1 MKPSRHLRIVVPSLA
16 LLLAG
21 SAPAAIKVA
30 VAHPATDADA
40 TGLAFKNGPV
50 PRRTDAATKAV
61 FTLIDGR
68 RDGNGAALEALHD
81 GQVPTEADQPGRNF
95 FFAGGSDGGRIRVD
109 LGKAVPIREINT
121 YSWHPGVRAPQV
133 YTVYASDGTGSGFS
147 AEPKRPVDP
156 LTVGWK
162 PVAKVD
168 TRTSGGEPGGPYGVS
183 ITNPG
188 GQVGSFRY
196 LLFDVQSTREGD
208 PFGQTFFSEIDVV
221 DRDAPATEPAPP
233 VVPVDSYT
241 ANGGRHTFTITCQDA
256 PDLHDWTRK
265 ELAPVVQKWYPIIA
279 ELLASDGFEAPR
291 KFSITLASRQNMRL
305 EAPAYAAGTAV
316 TCNADWQRQNL
327 KGEAIGSVVHELVH
341 VVQQYG
347 AARRG
352 RRVNQPGWISE
363 GIPDYVRWFLYE
375 PQTRGA
381 EIGARS
387 LAGARYDGSY
397 RVSANFLNW
406 ATGKYDKKL
415 ITKLNAAMREG
426 TYDDAFW
433 QKLTTK
439 TVQQLDEE
447 WKADLAKKLKVP
459 APAKA
464 AADPTLNRLTPAEKA
479 AGWELL
485 FDGQSLNGW
494 SNFKSD
500 KVRPGWQVRDGM
512 LVCADP
518 HDAGDLVTAEAF
530 GAFELQLEYNI
541 SEGGN
546 SGIIYHITN
555 EGGATWAT
563 GPEFQLEDNA
573 KAADPQRCGWLYGLY
588 QPPQDPKTGKPLDA
602 TKPAGQWNHV
612 RLLISPEKCEHVING
627 VSYFTYVIDSDDFKQ
642 RVAKTKFAG
651 MPLFAK
657 SPTGFLGLQGD
668 HGEISFRNIK
678 VRTLPPKR

>member
-1 MKPSRHLRIVVPSLA
+1 MKSSLDPRLIAPSLA

-21 SAPAAIKVA
+21 TTPAEVKVA
-30 VAHPATDADA
+30 VSHATDA
-40 TGLAFKNGPV
+40 TGLVFKDGPA
-50 PRRTDAATKAV
+50 PRRADAAAKAA

-68 RDGNGAALEALHD
+68 RDGNGATLDALHD

-95 FFAGGSDGGRIRVD
+95 FFAGGGDGGRIRVD
-109 LGKAVPIREINT
+109 LGKPVAIREINT
-121 YSWHPGVRAPQV
+121 FSWHPGARAPQV
-133 YTVYASDGTGSGFS
+133 YTVYASDGAAAGFS
-147 AEPKRPVDP
+147 AEPKRPADP
-156 LTVGWK
+156 AAAGWK
-162 PVAKVD
+162 LIAKVD
-168 TRTSGGEPGGPYGVS
+168 TRPAGGNAGGPYGVS
-183 ITNPG
+183 VTDPSDALG
-188 GQVGSFRY
+188 EFRY
-196 LLFDVQSTREGD
+196 LLFDVKPSRDGD

-221 DRDAPATEPAPP
+221 EKGAPASEPAPP
-233 VVPVDSYT
+233 VIPADTYT

-256 PDLHDWTRK
+256 PDLHEWTRK
-265 ELAPVVQKWYPIIA
+265 ELAPIVQKWYPIIVD
-279 ELLASDGFEAPR
+279 LLASDGYEAPR

-305 EAPAYAAGTAV
+305 EAPAYAAGNAV

-347 AARRG
+347 IARRG
-352 RRVNQPGWISE
+352 RGRQVNQPGWISE

-381 EIGARS
+381 EIGARG
-387 LAGARYDGSY
+387 LASARYDGSY

-406 ATGKYDKKL
+406 ATGKYDRKL
-415 ITKLNAAMREG
+415 VTKLNSVMREG
-426 TYDDAFW
+426 TYDDVFW
-433 QKLTTK
+433 KKLTTK
-439 TVQQLDEE
+439 TIQQLDEE
-447 WKADLAKKLKVP
+447 WKADLAKKLNVP
-459 APAKA
+459 APPKA
-464 AADPTLNRLTPAEKA
+464 AADPNQNQLTPAEKA
-479 AGWELL
+479 AGWKLL
-485 FDGQSLNGW
+485 FDGRSLSGW

-500 KVRPGWQVRDGM
+500 KVRPGWQIKDGM

-518 HDAGDLVTAEAF
+518 HDAGDLVTAESF

-602 TKPAGQWNHV
+602 TKPAGVWNHV
-612 RLLISPEKCEHVING
+612 RLLVTPEKCEHAING
-627 VSYFTYVIDSDDFKQ
+627 VSYFTYVIGSDDFKA

-657 SPTGFLGLQGD
+657 SPTGFIALQGD
-668 HGEISFRNIK
+668 HGQIAFRNIK
-678 VRTLPPKR
+678 IRTLPAGK